1 MQVILLVAGQGSRM
15 GELTSNTHK
24 SLLPLGNGDSFLS
37 RILHQL
43 NEYEIS
49 KLVAVTGHKAKD
61 IAELFNEYQINYQL
75 IENKRYEEDT
85 NIYSMKLALEAV
97 DLDQP
102 VIIIEGD
109 TYIDDIALRKIY
121 DQSKTGQSIYFTR
134 GQFNEDQYGGIL
146 RKDLNGWIKDIRIVK
161 RFEQKYIDFDKLLGL
176 MTIGPSELSIFKE
189 YINEYCKQ
197 SLKNY
202 YLKPW
207 IDHLIELPA
216 KAFNLSEHT
225 VASVNT
231 EEEYL
236 DFIDFLKNRA
246 LCETD
251 IKFINIDALLPIED
265 FLVDRIPILE
275 NQIRELGRWTKPII
289 VEKNHNLILDGHHRF
304 VVAKRLGL
312 KNIPAVL
319 VDYND
324 VDMWSLREDEIVDA
338 ETVVIRAKKKLIYP
352 NKTVKHSFKFSAP
365 NIDIEIKD
373 LL

>member
-61 IAELFNEYQINYQL
+61 ISELFNEYQINYQL

-236 DFIDFLKNRA
+236 DFIDFLK
-246 LCETD
+246 
-251 IKFINIDALLPIED
+251 KSVF
-265 FLVDRIPILE
+265 
-275 NQIRELGRWTKPII
+275 
-289 VEKNHNLILDGHHRF
+289 
-304 VVAKRLGL
+304 
-312 KNIPAVL
+312 
-319 VDYND
+319 
-324 VDMWSLREDEIVDA
+324 
-338 ETVVIRAKKKLIYP
+338 
-352 NKTVKHSFKFSAP
+352 
-365 NIDIEIKD
+365 
-373 LL
+373 